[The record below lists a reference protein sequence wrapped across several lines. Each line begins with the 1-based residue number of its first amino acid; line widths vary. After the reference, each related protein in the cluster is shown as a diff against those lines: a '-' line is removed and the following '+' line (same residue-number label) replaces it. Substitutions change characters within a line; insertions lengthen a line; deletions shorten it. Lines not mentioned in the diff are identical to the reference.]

1 MAKQIIFGEE
11 ARRSLEKGINSLA
24 DTVKI
29 TLGPKGRNVVL
40 DKKYGAPL
48 ITNDGVTIAKEIELE
63 NPFENM
69 GAQLVKE
76 VATKTNDVAGDGTT
90 TATLLAQA
98 IIREG
103 LKNLAAG
110 ANPMVLRS
118 GIEAATN
125 AAVESLKSMSVPVS
139 GKQSIEN
146 VAANS
151 AADPTIGKL
160 ISEAME
166 KVGKDGVIPVEESKT
181 MQTNLS
187 LVEGMQFDRGYVSAY
202 MATDTDKM
210 EAVLDNPYIL
220 ITDKKISNIQE
231 ILPLLEQVLQGCA
244 AWGARVFLDE
254 CFLDLT
260 EDGVSAKA
268 LLAAHPELL
277 ILKAFTKSYGMAG
290 IRLGYCLCADSALL
304 HRMASASQPWNVS
317 SLAQSAGVAAL
328 TEQDFLQRTRS
339 LVHTERRWLTDNLTA
354 LGFWVCPSQANY
366 LLFRGP
372 RGLREG
378 LLRQGIAIRG
388 CENYSGLDDGWYRI
402 AVRPHEE
409 NEALITAIRQFCKE
423 KSLWL

>member
-1 MAKQIIFGEE
+1 M
-11 ARRSLEKGINSLA
+11 L
-24 DTVKI
+24 
-29 TLGPKGRNVVL
+29 P
-40 DKKYGAPL
+40 
-48 ITNDGVTIAKEIELE
+48 
-63 NPFENM
+63 
-69 GAQLVKE
+69 
-76 VATKTNDVAGDGTT
+76 
-90 TATLLAQA
+90 
-98 IIREG
+98 
-103 LKNLAAG
+103 
-110 ANPMVLRS
+110 
-118 GIEAATN
+118 
-125 AAVESLKSMSVPVS
+125 
-139 GKQSIEN
+139 
-146 VAANS
+146 
-151 AADPTIGKL
+151 
-160 ISEAME
+160 
-166 KVGKDGVIPVEESKT
+166 
-181 MQTNLS
+181 
-187 LVEGMQFDRGYVSAY
+187 
-202 MATDTDKM
+202 
-210 EAVLDNPYIL
+210 
-220 ITDKKISNIQE
+220 
-231 ILPLLEQVLQGCA
+231 LPLLEWILQGCA

-328 TEQDFLQRTRS
+328 TEQGFLRRTRE
-339 LVHTERRWLTDNLTA
+339 LIRTERRWLTDNLTA

-378 LLRQGIAIRG
+378 LLRQGIAIRSCG
-388 CENYSGLDDGWYRI
+388 NYSGLDDGWYRI

>member
-1 MAKQIIFGEE
+1 MKCLFAYWY
-11 ARRSLEKGINSLA
+11 NSLHINRIFSSLTWTEGDRDVFHMQMMFLIDHCHQYIGNPLGTPPGVLEAVCRALPQLHRYSDPYCRRLVQAIAAHEQVPASYVLCGNGAA
-24 DTVKI
+24 DLIYAYCAALRPRTAVEPAP
-29 TLGPKGRNVVL
+29 TFAEYGLG
-40 DKKYGAPL
+40 
-48 ITNDGVTIAKEIELE
+48 
-63 NPFENM
+63 
-69 GAQLVKE
+69 
-76 VATKTNDVAGDGTT
+76 
-90 TATLLAQA
+90 LAQVGCRVTPYFLHQA
-98 IIREG
+98 ENFDVDEG
-103 LKNLAAG
+103 FLPFL
-110 ANPMVLRS
+110 
-118 GIEAATN
+118 E
-125 AAVESLKSMSVPVS
+125 
-139 GKQSIEN
+139 
-146 VAANS
+146 
-151 AADPTIGKL
+151 
-160 ISEAME
+160 E
-166 KVGKDGVIPVEESKT
+166 KKP
-181 MQTNLS
+181 
-187 LVEGMQFDRGYVSAY
+187 
-202 MATDTDKM
+202 
-210 EAVLDNPYIL
+210 EAVFLCTPNNPTGRL
-220 ITDKKISNIQE
+220 LP
-231 ILPLLEQVLQGCA
+231 LPLLEWILQGCA

-290 IRLGYCLCADSALL
+290 IRLGYCLCADSVLL

-328 TEQDFLQRTRS
+328 TEQDFLQRTRT

-388 CENYSGLDDGWYRI
+388 CGNYSGLDDGWYRI